1 MSRHCALRAGSA
13 PYWGKGRSWP
23 TRCAD
28 QGGRARTGS
37 HGSSGSPCRTR
48 SGRRPRARR
57 RFPFEAEAANLFFQ
71 LISNRYERASVIVTS
86 NKPFGR
92 WGETFGD
99 ETVAAAM
106 IDRLVHHAEVH
117 SLKGESY
124 RMRGRE
130 LGRTS
135 TTSND

>member
-1 MSRHCALRAGSA
+1 LPCR
-13 PYWGKGRSWP
+13 RSP
-23 TRCAD
+23 H
-28 QGGRARTGS
+28 RTG
-37 HGSSGSPCRTR
+37 GPCT
-48 SGRRPRARR
+48 PAW
-57 RFPFEAEAANLFFQ
+57 AA
-71 LISNRYERASVIVTS
+71 T

-135 TTSND
+135 TTSNN